1 MVKVGKWIAR
11 HRVLML
17 IVGFLLIIPSVI
29 GMAKTRVNYD
39 LLSYLPEHLETVK
52 GQDILVDE
60 YGMGAFSM
68 VVVENMDL
76 KDVQKLEEKFENVSH
91 VKDVLWYDDVAD
103 ISLPVEMIPSNLR
116 EAFFKG
122 DATMM
127 LVLFDNTT
135 SSDDSMD
142 AVGEMRKIANEQ
154 CFISGMTGVV
164 ADIKNLALKELPI
177 YVVIAALLSLIV
189 LELTSGSF
197 VVPILFLLSIGL
209 AILYNLGS
217 NVFLGETSYI
227 TKALTAVLQLGVTM
241 DYSIFLLNSY
251 EENKKRFPGEKERAM
266 GHAIA
271 NTFKSVAGS
280 SVTTVAGFVALC
292 VMTFALGRDLG
303 IVMAKGVLIGVVC
316 CVTVLPSLVLVF
328 DKPIEKTQ
336 HKLLLSNM
344 DKPSAF
350 ITKHYKAWIIIF
362 LILLFPAIYGN
373 NHTKIYYN
381 IAESLPETLDS
392 NVANAELNK
401 DFNMSNLHMVMMD
414 KNMDA
419 KQKKKMLEEIDE
431 VKGVKWTISMNSLIG
446 PTVPDSM
453 IPDDMKE
460 MLQSDDCEL
469 AFVCSEYES
478 ATDEV
483 NTQISAIDKIVKSYD
498 KSGMVIGEAP
508 LMKDL
513 QDVTDVD
520 LKNVNTISIA
530 AIFLIILI
538 TFKSIS
544 IPIILVSVI
553 EFAIACNMSVP
564 YYTNTSL
571 AFVTSIVIGTIQLG
585 ATVDYAIL
593 MTSRYHKE
601 RINGATKA
609 EAVGIAHRTSIK
621 SILTSGFG
629 FFAATFGVS
638 LYSQIDMIKSIVT
651 LLARGAVIS
660 MIVVICILPAMLWLF
675 DGVIV
680 RTSWDMRKAGIVQ
693 RDKAAKKEKL
703 S

>member
-251 EENKKRFPGEKERAM
+251 EENKKRFPGEKERA
-266 GHAIA
+266 IA

-280 SVTTVAGFVALC
+280 SVTTVAGFIALC

-392 NVANAELNK
+392 NVANAELKK

-520 LKNVNTISIA
+520 LVNVNAISIA
-530 AIFLIILI
+530 AIFLIIMI
-538 TFKSIS
+538 IFKSIS
-544 IPIILVSVI
+544 LPIILVAVI
-553 EFAIACNMSVP
+553 EFAIMVNMAIP
-564 YYTNTSL
+564 FYQGTSL
-571 AFVTSIVIGTIQLG
+571 PFVASIVIGAIQLG

-593 MTSRYHKE
+593 MTTRYQKE
-601 RINGATKA
+601 RQRGREKM
-609 EAVGIAHRTSIK
+609 EAISIAHKTSMP
-621 SILTSGFG
+621 SIISSGLS
-629 FFAATFGVS
+629 FFAATFGVAC
-638 LYSQIDMIKSIVT
+638 YSQVEMIGSICT
-651 LLARGAVIS
+651 LLARGAIIS
-660 MIVVICILPAMLWLF
+660 MIVVIMILPAMFMIF
-675 DGVIV
+675 DKVICK
-680 RTSWDMRKAGIVQ
+680 TSIGFLG
-693 RDKAAKKEKL
+693 AKKKPAEVK
-703 S
+703 

>member
-29 GMAKTRVNYD
+29 GMAETRVNYD

-68 VVVENMDL
+68 VVVENMDM

-103 ISLPVEMIPSNLR
+103 ISLPVEMIPDDLR

-135 SSDDSMD
+135 SSDESMD
-142 AVGEMRKIANEQ
+142 AVSEMRKIANEQ

-280 SVTTVAGFVALC
+280 SVTTVAGFIALC

-350 ITKHYKAWIIIF
+350 ITKHYKAWILIF

-530 AIFLIILI
+530 AIFLIIMI